1 MSYTELEI
9 YKNLLEHHLKGAEFI
24 LNRKRLT
31 DDFEK

>member
-1 MSYTELEI
+1 MSYTELET
-9 YKNLLEHHLKGAEFI
+9 YKNLLENHLKYTEFI